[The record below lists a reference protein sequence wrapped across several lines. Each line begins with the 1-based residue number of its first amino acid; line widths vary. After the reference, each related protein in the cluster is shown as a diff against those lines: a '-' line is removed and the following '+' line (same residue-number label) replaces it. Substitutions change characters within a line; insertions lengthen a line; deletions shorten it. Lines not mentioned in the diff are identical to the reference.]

1 MDLRQTSIK
10 LVVYG
15 SVTSLIAY
23 NATSSEIFVNKD
35 TTSKLISISLV
46 SIEVSF
52 IISTKELKSL
62 TKELV

>member
-1 MDLRQTSIK
+1 MDLRQTSIN

-35 TTSKLISISLV
+35 TTSKLISIALV

>member
-35 TTSKLISISLV
+35 TTSKLISIALV